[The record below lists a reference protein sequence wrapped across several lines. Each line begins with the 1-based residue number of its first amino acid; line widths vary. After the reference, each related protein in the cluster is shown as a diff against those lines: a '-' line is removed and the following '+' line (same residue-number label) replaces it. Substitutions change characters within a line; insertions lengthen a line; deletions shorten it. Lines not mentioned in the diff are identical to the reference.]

1 MRVCW
6 YLSATSFIA
15 VLFMSAD
22 AQLAFMFKTG
32 KIQLVLSEDSDLIA
46 YGVTKMINQWQITR
60 GMTLRYVDMER
71 LNRVAMLNDSRLSN
85 VEKYFVD
92 NPERRNRVILLVL
105 AAGCDYVG
113 KVKGI
118 GYTTALKILKAE
130 GGPNQYAS
138 VIERLIQSKQPED
151 IPQHYLKRFEQAL
164 VVFEYQL
171 AYDEARKEAVY
182 WNEGI
187 EEDSIAARHPDR
199 TATGQAAAEAVRPG
213 GAPPG
218 AGSESPALGDSR
230 AGGAATGNHR
240 SQQHRAGQ
248 GSGAV
253 AGARAQGW

>member
-1 MRVCW
+1 
-6 YLSATSFIA
+6 
-15 VLFMSAD
+15 
-22 AQLAFMFKTG
+22 MFKTG

-199 TATGQAAAEAVRPG
+199 RQYLGAQLSTAQARDIAEGRLIARTGQTRKLPSPRAAK
-213 GAPPG
+213 
-218 AGSESPALGDSR
+218 SCLFLLYY
-230 AGGAATGNHR
+230 
-240 SQQHRAGQ
+240 
-248 GSGAV
+248 
-253 AGARAQGW
+253 